1 MADQGLKNHIRL
13 FTYQPVHVS
22 NIEQLAGLG
31 LQTTLL
37 PHADAVPPL
46 VPGDV
51 VLLNTTGFTPNVK
64 NAIFS
69 ALERGVVK
77 KLFWYVHEDLPERIF
92 SAAETAMIRR
102 LSAEGKVVVSTQ
114 SRRACQ
120 RYARHFGMEILL
132 EPARV
137 DLPAKYHLVRDAADF
152 ETLRFIM
159 PGTFLDGRK
168 GQHTILYALATFYRQ
183 YFAAAAVVLSRVHP
197 ELRGRRGRLVFE
209 AGRPPPSNPRG
220 SGHHPPQDHPRVVPG
235 SDPRGERQHLLFPER
250 DRADLHRRGHAS
262 GPSDPPQRLLGRG

>member
-1 MADQGLKNHIRL
+1 MDVLAHMAERGLKNHIRL

-51 VLLNTTGFTPNVK
+51 VVLNTTGFTPNVK

-102 LSAEGKVVVSTQ
+102 LSAEDKVVVSTQ
-114 SRRACQ
+114 SRRACR

-132 EPARV
+132 EPASRRPAREV
-137 DLPAKYHLVRDAADF
+137 PPRPRCRRLRDAPLHHARHVPRRPQGAAHHPLCPGDLLPAI
-152 ETLRFIM
+152 LRA
-159 PGTFLDGRK
+159 RN
-168 GQHTILYALATFYRQ
+168 
-183 YFAAAAVVLSRVHP
+183 
-197 ELRGRRGRLVFE
+197 
-209 AGRPPPSNPRG
+209 GRPI
-220 SGHHPPQDHPRVVPG
+220 
-235 SDPRGERQHLLFPER
+235 
-250 DRADLHRRGHAS
+250 AS
-262 GPSDPPQRLLGRG
+262 SP